1 VYGSGFVNGAAVNW
15 NGSRLATTFV
25 NIDKL
30 TAVVPASNIAVA
42 ASAAIT
48 VTNPAPGGGTS
59 NVVYF
64 AVSAPTTLQFTT
76 SPSSTSLPL
85 YYGLSGAVAAD
96 LTRNGKLDLAIST
109 SVPTLRSTLYGWTA
123 LGNGDGTFR
132 GLIQAIPQTFPFSA
146 GLVPVIGD
154 FNGDGKPDLVVT
166 ACGQNPNVTL
176 TCQLLVYL
184 GNGDGTF
191 SQSAAI
197 PEYSL
202 YIFSEPVIGDFNGD
216 GRLDVAAAFGNSAGT
231 NGIMVFLGNGDGT
244 LQSGV
249 LSTISDI
256 ANLGA
261 VGDFDGDGKL
271 DLVGTILTN
280 PTSGQLELSFFHGN
294 GDGTFTPSSTSY
306 PLTGY
311 LAQTL
316 AADLN
321 ADGSLDLILLQ
332 FQSPST
338 GPDTFTLTAML
349 GNGNGTF
356 QPQVDYSIG
365 TSINNIVLGDF
376 SANGKLD
383 LAWSNNSNT
392 FIIPGKGDGT
402 FDLANVVTV
411 PAPSNYL
418 VAGDFNNDGK
428 LDLALAYMAPGGFP
442 DVVSYLLQD
451 APLAGFSQS
460 SLTFAAQPLGTTS
473 SPQSVTLTNSG
484 TGPLNVSSVAITGTN
499 SGDFP
504 LTNACPSALAVGANC
519 QISVSFAPTAN
530 GPRSASLAVTDNAPG
545 TPQIIPLSGS
555 GGLPAVQ
562 LSASTLNFANEPVG
576 NTSASQ
582 SVTVSNT
589 GYSTL
594 NISSISVTGANAGD
608 FSQTSSCGSTLGASS
623 SCTISVTFSPGVLGS
638 RNAAV
643 TISDDAPGSPQT
655 ITLTG
660 SGISTVGLSPSS
672 ITFSGQYVGTSGLPQ
687 SVTVTNNGTA
697 LLTITNAAISP
708 SDFGSLNACGS
719 SVAPG
724 ASCAIGVFFDPT
736 TAGARTGTLT
746 LTDNGVGS
754 TQTVT
759 LSGMGQDF
767 SVAPS
772 SSSTATVTSGQ
783 TANYT
788 VAIASAG
795 GFNQAVALSCSGAP
809 ALSMCSLSSSSITLN
824 GSAPSSITVLVT
836 TGGTSAKL
844 LTPVGFPPTR
854 TPQTV
859 RWSAAGLPGLALLG
873 IWVALCR
880 KQPVRLLRGL
890 AFACLFL
897 IASVISSC
905 GGGSSSNS
913 GTGGTP
919 AGTYSLTV
927 TGTFSSGGSTT
938 LTHATKLTL
947 VVK

>member
-1 VYGSGFVNGAAVNW
+1 M
-15 NGSRLATTFV
+15 
-25 NIDKL
+25 
-30 TAVVPASNIAVA
+30 
-42 ASAAIT
+42 
-48 VTNPAPGGGTS
+48 
-59 NVVYF
+59 
-64 AVSAPTTLQFTT
+64 
-76 SPSSTSLPL
+76 
-85 YYGLSGAVAAD
+85 
-96 LTRNGKLDLAIST
+96 
-109 SVPTLRSTLYGWTA
+109 
-123 LGNGDGTFR
+123 
-132 GLIQAIPQTFPFSA
+132 
-146 GLVPVIGD
+146 VPVIGD

-166 ACGQNPNVTL
+166 ACGQNPNATL

-197 PEYSL
+197 AENSL
-202 YIFSEPVIGDFNGD
+202 YIFSEPVVGDFNGD
-216 GRLDVAAAFGNSAGT
+216 GKLDVAVAFGNSTGT

-256 ANLGA
+256 ANLGLA
-261 VGDFDGDGKL
+261 GDFDGDGKL
-271 DLVGTILTN
+271 DLIGTI
-280 PTSGQLELSFFHGN
+280 PTSPTNGQFELSLFHGN

-321 ADGSLDLILLQ
+321 ADGKLDLILLQ

-338 GPDTFTLTAML
+338 GPDTFTLIAML

-376 SANGKLD
+376 RANGKLD
-383 LAWSNNSNT
+383 LALSNNSNT
-392 FIIPGKGDGT
+392 LIIPGNGDGT
-402 FDLANVVTV
+402 FDLTNVVTV
-411 PAPSNYL
+411 PAPSDFL

-428 LDLALAYMAPGGFP
+428 LDLALAYKAPGAAP
-442 DVVSYLLQD
+442 DVVSYLLQE

-473 SPQSVTLTNSG
+473 SPQSVTLTNNG
-484 TGPLNVSSVAITGTN
+484 TGPLNLSNVAITGTN

-504 LTNACPSALAVGANC
+504 LTNACPSALAVAANC
-519 QISVSFAPTAN
+519 QISISFAPTAN
-530 GPRSASLAVTDNAPG
+530 GPRTASLAVTDNAPG

-555 GGLPAVQ
+555 GGLAAVQ
-562 LSASTLNFANEPVG
+562 LSPSTLSFGNEPVG

-582 SVTVSNT
+582 SITVSNT

-594 NISSISVTGANAGD
+594 NISSISVTGANVGD
-608 FSQTSSCGSTLGASS
+608 FSPTSSCGSTLGASS
-623 SCTISVTFSPGVLGS
+623 SCSVSVTFSPGVLGS

-697 LLTITNAAISP
+697 PLTITNAATSP

-719 SVAPG
+719 SIAPG

-736 TAGARTGTLT
+736 TAGARIGTLT

-754 TQTVT
+754 PQNVT

-809 ALSMCSLSSSSITLN
+809 ALSTCSLSSSSVTLN
-824 GSAPSSITVLVT
+824 GSAPSSVTVLVT
-836 TGGTSAKL
+836 TGRASAKL
-844 LTPVGFPPTR
+844 LTPVGFPPAS

-873 IWVALCR
+873 IWVAWRR

-890 AFACLFL
+890 AFARLFL
-897 IASVISSC
+897 IASVLSSC
-905 GGGSSSNS
+905 GGGGGNN

-927 TGTFSSGGSTT
+927 TGTFSSGSTT

>member
-1 VYGSGFVNGAAVNW
+1 MKSLILILSVLFVCSVTWAQTNPVPFVNQPLAPSSVPPGGPNFTLTVHGSGFVSGATVNW
-15 NGSRLATTFV
+15 DASPLATTFV

-64 AVSAPTTLQFTT
+64 AVSEPTTLQFTT

-109 SVPTLRSTLYGWTA
+109 SVPSLRSTLYGWTA
-123 LGNGDGTFR
+123 LGNGDGTFQ

-197 PEYSL
+197 PEDSL

-216 GRLDVAAAFGNSAGT
+216 GKLDVAVAFGNSTGS

-271 DLVGTILTN
+271 DLVGTILTS
-280 PTSGQLELSFFHGN
+280 PTNGQLELSFFHGN

-321 ADGSLDLILLQ
+321 ADGKLDLILLQ

-402 FDLANVVTV
+402 FDLANTVTV
-411 PAPSNYL
+411 PVPSNYI

-428 LDLALAYMAPGGFP
+428 LDLALAYRPPGAAVP

-484 TGPLNVSSVAITGTN
+484 TGPLNLSNVAITGTN

-504 LTNACPSALAVGANC
+504 LTNACPRALAVGANC
-519 QISVSFAPTAN
+519 QISISFAPTAN
-530 GPRSASLAVTDNAPG
+530 GPRAAFLDVTDNAPG

-555 GGLPAVQ
+555 GGLAAVQ
-562 LSASTLNFANEPVG
+562 LSASTLNFASEPVG

-623 SCTISVTFSPGVLGS
+623 SCTVSVTFSPGVQGS

-643 TISDDAPGSPQT
+643 TIFDDAPGSPQT

-660 SGISTVGLSPSS
+660 SGIGTVGLSPSS

-697 LLTITNAAISP
+697 PLTITNAATSP

-719 SVAPG
+719 SIAPG
-724 ASCAIGVFFDPT
+724 VSCAIGVFFDPT

-754 TQTVT
+754 PQTVT

-767 SVAPS
+767 FILSDGNCNFGTDRQLYGS
-772 SSSTATVTSGQ
+772 DCLRRRIQSG
-783 TANYT
+783 
-788 VAIASAG
+788 
-795 GFNQAVALSCSGAP
+795 
-809 ALSMCSLSSSSITLN
+809 
-824 GSAPSSITVLVT
+824 
-836 TGGTSAKL
+836 GGTQL
-844 LTPVGFPPTR
+844 
-854 TPQTV
+854 
-859 RWSAAGLPGLALLG
+859 
-873 IWVALCR
+873 
-880 KQPVRLLRGL
+880 
-890 AFACLFL
+890 
-897 IASVISSC
+897 
-905 GGGSSSNS
+905 
-913 GTGGTP
+913 
-919 AGTYSLTV
+919 
-927 TGTFSSGGSTT
+927 
-938 LTHATKLTL
+938 
-947 VVK
+947 